1 MTLYEVHSAL
11 ARSLGD
17 PFAETALS
25 TIYDGVRYSKQAR
38 QNYLRRACY
47 SIINDVVTQV
57 APLPREQGT
66 EIIVSFFPSMISLSQ
81 AEINTSPIFTWSIY
95 GTSAP
100 LSVHQVAYVIGLDA
114 IVSAY
119 TDIVPIPILPS
130 YRAKKLI
137 ASSTDNTVGRGQMN
151 DPVAWITY
159 SQPIVDDPPREMWMT
174 IHHGSRNLNG
184 YYAEVT
190 YLRHSQ
196 NQELTDGTLEFDFES
211 SYMNAVLNKATL
223 YGMTDGGDLTPE
235 QILPLL
241 AK

>member
-38 QNYLRRACY
+38 QGYLYRACC
-47 SIINDVVTQV
+47 SIINEVVTQL
-57 APLPREQGT
+57 APVPREQAT
-66 EIIVSFFPSMISLSQ
+66 EVAVGVFPSMVSTADVLVDNNPVMAFEFYSQ
-81 AEINTSPIFTWSIY
+81 MTAAADLP
-95 GTSAP
+95 
-100 LSVHQVAYVIGLDA
+100 AYFLNAHASMPGYD
-114 IVSAY
+114 
-119 TDIVPIPILPS
+119 DMVPIPIVS
-130 YRAKKLI
+130 VYRANKLMSR
-137 ASSTDNTVGRGQMN
+137 SSRGEGRGQLS
-151 DPVAWITY
+151 DSIVWI
-159 SQPIVDDPPREMWMT
+159 SDGRPISGTPSREFY
-174 IHHGSRNLNG
+174 IRLYHGSRDLMG
-184 YYAEVT
+184 YYLSMT
-190 YLRHSQ
+190 FIRYPL
-196 NQELTDGTLEFDFES
+196 NQDLTDGTVEFDFES